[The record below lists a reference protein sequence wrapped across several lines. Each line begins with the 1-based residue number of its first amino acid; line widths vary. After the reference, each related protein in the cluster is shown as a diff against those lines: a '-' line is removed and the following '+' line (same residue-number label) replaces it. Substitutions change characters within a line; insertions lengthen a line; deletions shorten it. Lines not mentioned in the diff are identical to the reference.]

1 MADTLTLKWKTLT
14 WISSLTMPKAENTT
28 IAESRAW
35 MAKSSKGPAF
45 VVGSHA
51 KLASVRDEQLAG
63 VKVRRYVPEG
73 VKPGVLVYFHGG
85 GFVLGDLDSHDSPV
99 RGLANATRREVVA
112 VDYRL
117 APEHRYPAAVE
128 DCLAVTKA
136 LAAQH
141 RVVVCGDSAGG
152 NLAAVMANRCAAEG
166 VSLVAQVLLY
176 PMTDGVTPRESH
188 KQFAMGFFLTHA
200 SLRAFLDA
208 YVPELPRRSEPDC
221 SPFHAASLKGVVPGY
236 VLLSG
241 CDVLRDEGRA
251 YANKLQSDGVETVL
265 DEVPGVIHGFF
276 SLQGISEGKAA
287 MTRVAQWLAPRW

>member
-1 MADTLTLKWKTLT
+1 MTDTMTLKWKVLS
-14 WISSLTMPKAENTT
+14 WLSARGMPRAENTT
-28 IAESRAW
+28 VAESRAW

-45 VVGSHA
+45 VLGSHA
-51 KLASVRDEQLAG
+51 KLASVRDEHLAG

-73 VKPGVLVYFHGG
+73 AKPGVLLFFHGG
-85 GFVLGDLDSHDSPV
+85 GWVLGDLDSHDSPA
-99 RGLANATRREVVA
+99 RGLAIATGREVVA

-128 DCLAVTKA
+128 DCLAVTRA

-152 NLAAVMANRCAAEG
+152 NLAAVMANKCAAEG
-166 VSLVAQVLLY
+166 LPLVAQVLLY
-176 PMTDGVTPRESH
+176 PVTDVVTARESH
-188 KQFAMGFFLTHA
+188 TKFATGFFLTHA
-200 SLRAFLDA
+200 SLRAFYDA

-221 SPFHAASLKGVVPGY
+221 SPFHAESLAGVVPGY
-236 VLLSG
+236 VLLAG

-251 YANKLQSDGVETVL
+251 YANKLQSDGVEMVL

-276 SLQGISEGKAA
+276 SLQGLSEGRAA
-287 MTRVAQWLAPRW
+287 MTRVARWLAPRW